1 MGTEG
6 KSDCKK
12 KNENIVTGVQNHR
25 RNNGKRESDFETV
38 VDDIDGDIDSYIDDN
53 DIPGETTTR
62 EKRKM
67 RSATQ
72 ILI

>member
-1 MGTEG
+1 MTRL
-6 KSDCKK
+6 
-12 KNENIVTGVQNHR
+12 QNHR
-25 RNNGKRESDFETV
+25 RNNDKRESDFETV

-53 DIPGETTTR
+53 DITGETTTR

-72 ILI
+72 MLM